1 MYKSTYKSEIWEM
14 IVFTHE
20 WKQYLSLSLFIVTLD
35 PWLNEV
41 ILHVFIELS
50 SWKFA
55 VASAYRRCG
64 GDKEITYNHK
74 SGAYHL
80 SRNPFSLM

>member
-1 MYKSTYKSEIWEM
+1 M
-14 IVFTHE
+14 IVFTNE
-20 WKQYLSLSLFIVTLD
+20 WKQVYLSLSLFIVTLD
-35 PWLNEV
+35 PWLHKV
-41 ILHVFIELS
+41 ILFIELS

-55 VASAYRRCG
+55 VATAYRRCG
-64 GDKEITYNHK
+64 GDKKITYNHK